1 MNWFISAVSSSL
13 GKKIMMAL
21 TGLFLCLFLT
31 VHLIGN
37 LQLLKLDGGE
47 AFNTY
52 AKFMSHNPLIQII
65 SKGNFAIILA
75 HAIISIFL
83 TIHNKK
89 ARPIGYQ
96 VSSGAAASSTWN
108 SRNMGILGTI
118 ILVFIAVHLYH
129 FWWAYHYGADSIP
142 TATYTNE
149 FGQNLVFVDL
159 YQKVMFSFKEV
170 WIVVFYVFS
179 MIAMGYHLNHGF
191 TSAFQTLGLNH
202 VKYNGLIYA
211 GGVLFSILIPAAYA
225 AIPLIIFFR

>member
-1 MNWFISAVSSSL
+1 MNWFTSAVSSSL

-52 AKFMSHNPLIQII
+52 AKFMSTNPLIQII
-65 SKGNFAIILA
+65 SKGNFAIIIA
-75 HAIISIFL
+75 HAVISIFL
-83 TIHNKK
+83 TIQNKK

-96 VSSGAAASSTWN
+96 VSSGSVNSKWN

-129 FWWAYHYGADSIP
+129 FWWAYHYGADNIP
-142 TATYTNE
+142 TASYTNE
-149 FGQNLVFVDL
+149 LGQNIVLVDL
-159 YQKVMFSFKEV
+159 YQKVLFSFKEV
-170 WIVVFYVFS
+170 GIVIFYVFS

-191 TSAFQTLGLNH
+191 ASAFQTLGLNH
-202 VKYNGLIYA
+202 VKYNGLIYVVGTA
-211 GGVLFSILIPAAYA
+211 FSILIPAAYA